1 METRNNQTVAFTGHR
16 KERILQGSGNDSR
29 ILAQIREAVT
39 GVVTE
44 LYGQGYKEYYTGM
57 ASGFDM
63 TAAEAVLQV
72 RERYEDIK
80 LIAAVPFRKQPLWFE
95 AEDQLLYARLL
106 ERMDRV
112 VMVSENYHKG
122 CYLRSASQ
130 KFLNLFRFYY
140 RSFLKR
146 TEKYCFIFVHLI

>member
-1 METRNNQTVAFTGHR
+1 MDICKTKTEDNMETRNNQTVAFTGHR

-29 ILAQIREAVT
+29 ILAQIREAVA

-72 RERYEDIK
+72 REIRRYQAHSGSTFSETA
-80 LIAAVPFRKQPLWFE
+80 L
-95 AEDQLLYARLL
+95 
-106 ERMDRV
+106 
-112 VMVSENYHKG
+112 MV
-122 CYLRSASQ
+122 
-130 KFLNLFRFYY
+130 
-140 RSFLKR
+140 
-146 TEKYCFIFVHLI
+146 

>member
-72 RERYEDIK
+72 SAPVEGLYCAGDTIGNRYINQGGEK
-80 LIAAVPFRKQPLWFE
+80 LECINDFSWAFASGYLAGNKM
-95 AEDQLLYARLL
+95 L
-106 ERMDRV
+106 E
-112 VMVSENYHKG
+112 
-122 CYLRSASQ
+122 YLG
-130 KFLNLFRFYY
+130 
-140 RSFLKR
+140 
-146 TEKYCFIFVHLI
+146 